1 MEGLRPGSSPRCLV
15 GGQERVASAE
25 TRKVWAGD
33 KEKLLPHKDRGW
45 VRGGGGAGLCH
56 LGAFQASTA

>member
-1 MEGLRPGSSPRCLV
+1 M

-33 KEKLLPHKDRGW
+33 KEKLFPYKDRGW
-45 VRGGGGAGLCH
+45 VRGGLRRLCH
-56 LGAFQASTA
+56 LGTFQASTA